1 MYSTKSDILNYC
13 TEQQLA
19 QLTSEVGDTIDDAVV
34 TKVITDADAE
44 IDSYLGT
51 RYSVPLS
58 PTPAMVNRLSSQ
70 MALYN
75 LYTRRAGQI
84 GMNETVETNYNNAI
98 KFLQQAARG
107 DVSIGVEPPPA
118 KTTAGGAAFNYNER
132 TFNKENLNG
141 Y

>member
-19 QLTSEVGDTIDDAVV
+19 QLTSEVGDTIDDNVV

-51 RYSVPLS
+51 CYSVPLS

-70 MALYN
+70 IGLYN
-75 LYTRRAGQI
+75 LYSRRAGQI
-84 GMNETVETNYNNAI
+84 GMNETVESNYNNAI

-118 KTTAGGAAFNYNER
+118 KTTAGGVNISSNDRVFS
-132 TFNKENLNG
+132 KETMNG
-141 Y
+141 F